1 MSEPARDAGAVV
13 ALLDR
18 AMRDAARQRP
28 GGGAAELAGVDLH
41 VAFAHDGG
49 GPLRATARVCGG
61 GKSVCFCEAELT
73 DVAGRVVARAMG
85 TFRQRRPEVGRGR
98 SGSVADQGEGSNEG

>member
-1 MSEPARDAGAVV
+1 MSEPARGAAAVV

-18 AMRDAARQRP
+18 AMRDAARQRA
-28 GGGAAELAGVDLH
+28 GGEAGELAGVDLH

-49 GPLRATARVCGG
+49 GPVTATARVCGG
-61 GKSVCFCEAELT
+61 GRSVCFCEAEIT

-85 TFRQRRPEVGRGR
+85 TFRQRRP
-98 SGSVADQGEGSNEG
+98 